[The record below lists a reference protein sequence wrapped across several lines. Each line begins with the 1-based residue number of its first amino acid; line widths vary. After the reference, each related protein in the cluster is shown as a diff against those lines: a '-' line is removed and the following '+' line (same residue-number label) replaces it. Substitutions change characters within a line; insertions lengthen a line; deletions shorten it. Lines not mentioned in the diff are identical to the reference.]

1 MYVRITRGRFQ
12 PERIDDVEAM
22 ASEVADAIKILPGFL
37 GYQGGVDRN
46 TSMIVAIN
54 NWEDRASAEFPRD
67 KLGDVLGRVT
77 ALVKLEPAEIYEA
90 TITL

>member
-1 MYVRITRGRFQ
+1 
-12 PERIDDVEAM
+12 
-22 ASEVADAIKILPGFL
+22 
-37 GYQGGVDRN
+37 
-46 TSMIVAIN
+46 MIVAIS